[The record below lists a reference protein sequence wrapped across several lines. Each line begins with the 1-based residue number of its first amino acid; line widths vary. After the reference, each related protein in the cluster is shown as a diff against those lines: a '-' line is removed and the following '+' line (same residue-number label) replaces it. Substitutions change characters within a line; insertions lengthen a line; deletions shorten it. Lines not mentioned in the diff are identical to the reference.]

1 MLIVQKYGG
10 TSVGDLERI
19 QKVAER
25 VARTVA
31 EGHKVVVVASAMA
44 GKTDELLAM
53 AHKVHG
59 NPPARELDLLLS
71 SGERVTVALLA
82 MALTARGVNSQAFTG
97 RQVGIETDALHTRA
111 RIERISGE
119 RLKAALDAGIT
130 PVVAGFQGISPGSDV
145 TTLGRGGSD
154 LTAVAVAAA
163 LRADRCDIFTDV
175 DGVFTADPRIVSNA
189 RPLARVTFEEMLEM
203 ASLGAKV
210 LQTRSVLFAM
220 RHGVPVQVL
229 SSFSDRPGTLVTKE
243 DAAME
248 QVAVSGV
255 TYDRNQAK
263 VTIVNVPDHPGVAS
277 RIFGALGDA
286 GVLID
291 MIIQNISHSGTT
303 DISFTVPRADLTR
316 VREVTGKIR
325 IDEKPLDVTVA
336 DRIAKVSVVGVG
348 MRSHTGVAS
357 QMFKTLADEE
367 INIQMISTSEIKI
380 SCVIDER
387 YTELAVRAL
396 HDAFG
401 LGTGAGASAG
411 PTVPTP
417 P

>member
-1 MLIVQKYGG
+1 MLIVQKFGG
-10 TSVGDLERI
+10 TSLGDLERI
-19 QKVAER
+19 NRVADR

-31 EGHKVVVVASAMA
+31 EGHKTVVVASAMA
-44 GKTDELLAM
+44 GQTDSLLEM
-53 AHKVHG
+53 AHKLHG
-59 NPPARELDLLLS
+59 NPPAREMDLLLS

-82 MALTARGVNSQAFTG
+82 MALSARGVPAQAFTG

-119 RLKAALDAGIT
+119 RLKKALDEGIT

-163 LRADRCDIFTDV
+163 LGADRCDIFTDV
-175 DGVFTADPRIVSNA
+175 EGVFTADPRIVSNA
-189 RPLARVTFEEMLEM
+189 RRLERVTFEEMLEL

-229 SSFSDRPGTLVTKE
+229 SSFSDGPGTLVTKE

-248 QVAVSGV
+248 QATVSGV

-277 RIFGALGDA
+277 GIFGALGDA
-286 GVLID
+286 GILID
-291 MIIQNISHSGTT
+291 MIIQNISHDGTT
-303 DISFTVPRADLTR
+303 DISFTVPRADIER
-316 VREVTGKIR
+316 VREVMGKMR
-325 IDEKPLDVTVA
+325 VDEKPLDVTVA
-336 DRIAKVSVVGVG
+336 DRIAKISAVGVG

-401 LGTGAGASAG
+401 LGAAAAPSG
-411 PTVPTP
+411 P
-417 P
+417 

>member
-1 MLIVQKYGG
+1 MLIVQKFGG
-10 TSVGDLERI
+10 TSLGDLERI
-19 QKVAER
+19 NRVADR
-25 VARTVA
+25 VARTLA
-31 EGHKVVVVASAMA
+31 EGHRTVVVASAMA
-44 GKTDELLAM
+44 GQTDSLLEM
-53 AHKVHG
+53 AHKLHG
-59 NPPARELDLLLS
+59 NPPAREMDLLLS

-82 MALTARGVNSQAFTG
+82 MALSARGVAAHAFTG

-119 RLKAALDAGIT
+119 RLKKALDEGIT

-163 LRADRCDIFTDV
+163 LGADRCDIFTDV
-175 DGVFTADPRIVSNA
+175 EGVFTADPRIVSNA
-189 RPLARVTFEEMLEM
+189 RRLERVTFEEMLEL

-229 SSFSDRPGTLVTKE
+229 SSFSDGPGTLVTKE

-248 QVAVSGV
+248 QATVSGV

-277 RIFGALGDA
+277 GIFGALGDA
-286 GVLID
+286 GILID
-291 MIIQNISHSGTT
+291 MIIQNISHDGTT
-303 DISFTVPRADLTR
+303 DISFTVPRADIER
-316 VREVTGKIR
+316 VREVMGKMR
-325 IDEKPLDVTVA
+325 VDEKPLDVTVA
-336 DRIAKVSVVGVG
+336 DRIAKISAVGVG

-401 LGTGAGASAG
+401 LGAAAAPSG
-411 PTVPTP
+411 P
-417 P
+417 

>member
-1 MLIVQKYGG
+1 MLIVQKFGG
-10 TSVGDLERI
+10 TSLGDLERI
-19 QKVAER
+19 NRVADR

-31 EGHKVVVVASAMA
+31 EGHKTVVVASAMA
-44 GKTDELLAM
+44 GQTDSLLEM
-53 AHKVHG
+53 AHKLHG
-59 NPPARELDLLLS
+59 NPPAREMDLLLS

-82 MALTARGVNSQAFTG
+82 MALSARGVPAQAFTG

-119 RLKAALDAGIT
+119 RLKKALDEGIT

-163 LRADRCDIFTDV
+163 LGADRCDIFTDV
-175 DGVFTADPRIVSNA
+175 EGVFTADPRIVSNA
-189 RPLARVTFEEMLEM
+189 RRLERVTFEEMLEL

-229 SSFSDRPGTLVTKE
+229 SSFSDGPGTLVTKE

-248 QVAVSGV
+248 QATVSGV

-277 RIFGALGDA
+277 GIFGALGDA
-286 GVLID
+286 GILID
-291 MIIQNISHSGTT
+291 MIIQNISHDGTT
-303 DISFTVPRADLTR
+303 DISFTVPRADVER
-316 VREVTGKIR
+316 VREVMGKMR
-325 IDEKPLDVTVA
+325 VDEKPLDVTVA
-336 DRIAKVSVVGVG
+336 DRIAKISAVGVG

-401 LGTGAGASAG
+401 LGATAAPSG
-411 PTVPTP
+411 P
-417 P
+417 